1 MLLST
6 LKNPL
11 LINLECTFQDR
22 ENLYFVLEYVNKGEL
37 ASFISAHGNKLN
49 NTETIDKEVII
60 YLAAYMVLILEY
72 LHSNGVAHRDFKP
85 ENLLL
90 NNEGKLKCID
100 FGTIDIFEKKGVND
114 ELFKKFTNIQK
125 KFSKGANNDLADKF
139 TSESDK
145 RKSFVGTTFYVAPE
159 MILDQDSVTCAADLW
174 ALGIILYRLA
184 KNQYLFDESNDYLIF
199 EKIKSSSFELAE
211 DLDSDIK
218 NLIMKLLVKD
228 PSKRLG
234 SGPDGFDML
243 KKHPFFESVD
253 WENILEM
260 ESPLKSKF
268 EINFNK

>member
-1 MLLST
+1 VFVEKLLLST

-22 ENLYFVLEYVNKGEL
+22 ENLYFVLEYVNRGEL
-37 ASFISAHGNKLN
+37 ASYISANGIEFNSL
-49 NTETIDKEVII
+49 ETINKEII
-60 YLAAYMVLILEY
+60 VYLGAYMVLILEY
-72 LHSNGVAHRDFKP
+72 LHSHGVAHRDFKP

-100 FGTIDIFEKKGVND
+100 FGTIDIFHKEGVNE
-114 ELFKKFTNIQK
+114 ELFKKFTNIQN
-125 KFSKGANNDLADKF
+125 KFSKGANHDPENKF
-139 TSESDK
+139 ASESDK

-199 EKIKSSSFELAE
+199 EKIKASTFELAE
-211 DLDSDIK
+211 DLDSDIR

-234 SGPDGFDML
+234 SGPDGFEML

-253 WENILEM
+253 WENLLEM

-268 EINFNK
+268 